1 MPKEKVKWG
10 DDLFT
15 KLIKDYENVIFK
27 ISEDREKAIRESLE
41 NCEEVKLFK
50 FEDTS
55 KKKVNSAEKV
65 LSSTFS
71 TMNTIVAKK
80 EISIQEQLKEA
91 GINLPDQLTE
101 ENLKSLFI
109 EPKTNQSKE
118 IGKSTKTKIAD
129 MIDSLKN
136 NKFFK
141 FLVDIVVVGFGRM
154 HFKDYIPNI
163 SQLLR
168 EKGSKVFDDKTIET
182 LKNNTNDPLLKLVT
196 SSISN
201 LEKRNS
207 SEPKKELLNLAE
219 KFIIEKSIEPKNYT
233 NDELIDGKSYL
244 IQSDGELSFNNN
256 DLINVKKDNIVSF
269 NNEEFNIVEIS
280 KEDIDLFN
288 TIFFIFNKLSTKN
301 GDNKI
306 YSLVN
311 QFEYTLQQLSL
322 NYNNFKPFIKQID
335 SVINDT
341 SVQNKMIKRS
351 NIAKIYKEQIEQGSE
366 DFVFGYLAF
375 IKTGLNL
382 EVSSTSKK
390 SIKNEETDISKDKKY
405 FDNFISKKVVNLPL
419 DMYSIA
425 NNNMIFITPNN
436 GKTSDKKAID
446 LLIKN
451 NIIQNGL
458 DPRGIKENKLDD
470 FIAKIKSFKNDIFT
484 NIEKNFYHFNIE
496 PRENYIYK
504 NIITTTLLKIKNIE
518 EFLTIDPK
526 ATSKNQKN
534 NTTN

>member
-1 MPKEKVKWG
+1 
-10 DDLFT
+10 
-15 KLIKDYENVIFK
+15 
-27 ISEDREKAIRESLE
+27 
-41 NCEEVKLFK
+41 
-50 FEDTS
+50 
-55 KKKVNSAEKV
+55 
-65 LSSTFS
+65 
-71 TMNTIVAKK
+71 MNTIIAKK
-80 EISIQEQLKEA
+80 ETNIQEQLKEA

-101 ENLKSLFI
+101 ENLKSLFVDS
-109 EPKTNQSKE
+109 KTNQSK
-118 IGKSTKTKIAD
+118 KLNVSTKEKIAD
-129 MIDSLKN
+129 MINSLKN

-154 HFKDYIPNI
+154 SFKDYIPNI

-233 NDELIDGKSYL
+233 NNELIDGKFYL

-341 SVQNKMIKRS
+341 SVQNKIIKRS

-366 DFVFGYLAF
+366 DFIFGYLAF
-375 IKTGLNL
+375 IKTGLDL
-382 EVSSTSKK
+382 EVSSTAKVP
-390 SIKNEETDISKDKKY
+390 IKNEEKDTSKDKKY
-405 FDNFISKKVVNLPL
+405 FNDFISKKVINIDLNL
-419 DMYSIA
+419 YSIA
-425 NNNMIFITPNN
+425 NNNMIFITPKNK
-436 GKTSDKKAID
+436 KTDDNKVIK
-446 LLIKN
+446 LLLEKNILQNTVDSRAIKN
-451 NIIQNGL
+451 NKI
-458 DPRGIKENKLDD
+458 DD
-470 FIAKIKSFKNDIFT
+470 FMSKAESFKNNIVK
-484 NIEKNFYHFNIE
+484 NIEKNIYGFSTE
-496 PRENYIYK
+496 SRENYVYK
-504 NIITTTLLKIKNIE
+504 NIITTTLLQIQNIE

>member
-1 MPKEKVKWG
+1 MPNEKVKWG

-15 KLIKDYENVIFK
+15 KLIKDYEDVIFK

-55 KKKVNSAEKV
+55 KKKVNSSEKV
-65 LSSTFS
+65 LLSTFS
-71 TMNTIVAKK
+71 TMNTIMAKK

-118 IGKSTKTKIAD
+118 IGKSTKMEIAD

-141 FLVDIVVVGFGRM
+141 FLVDTIVIGFGRM

-182 LKNNTNDPLLKLVT
+182 LKNNTNDPLLKLVV
-196 SSISN
+196 SSILN

-233 NDELIDGKSYL
+233 NDELIDGKFYL
-244 IQSDGELSFNNN
+244 IQSDGKLSFDNGESI
-256 DLINVKKDNIVSF
+256 DVKKDNIVSF
-269 NNEEFNIVEIS
+269 NNKKFSIIEIS
-280 KEDIDLFN
+280 DEDIELFN
-288 TIFFIFNKLSTKN
+288 TIFFVFNKLSTKN

-306 YSLVN
+306 YLLVE
-311 QFEYTLQQLSL
+311 QFRYTLEQLSL
-322 NYNNFKPFIKQID
+322 NHTKFISFIKQID
-335 SVINDT
+335 SIINDT
-341 SVQNKMIKRS
+341 NVQNKAIKRS
-351 NIAKIYKEQIEQGSE
+351 NVAKAYKEQIKQVGE

-375 IKTGLNL
+375 IKTGLDL

-390 SIKNEETDISKDKKY
+390 SIKNKETDISKDKKY

-419 DMYSIA
+419 DIYSIA

-436 GKTSDKKAID
+436 GKDSDKKAID

-458 DPRGIKENKLDD
+458 DSRGIKENKLDD

-518 EFLTIDPK
+518 EFLTVDPK

-534 NTTN
+534 DTIN

>member
-15 KLIKDYENVIFK
+15 KLIKDYEDVIFK
-27 ISEDREKAIRESLE
+27 ISEDREKSIRESLE

-50 FEDTS
+50 FEDEG
-55 KKKVNSAEKV
+55 KKKVNSSEKV

-182 LKNNTNDPLLKLVT
+182 LKNNTNNPLLKLVT

-233 NDELIDGKSYL
+233 NDELIDGKFYL
-244 IQSDGELSFNNN
+244 IQSNGKLSFDNGESI
-256 DLINVKKDNIVSF
+256 DVKKDNIVSF
-269 NNEEFNIVEIS
+269 NNEKFSIIEIS
-280 KEDIDLFN
+280 DEDIELFN
-288 TIFFIFNKLSTKN
+288 TIFFVFNKLSTKN

-306 YSLVN
+306 YLLVE
-311 QFEYTLQQLSL
+311 QFRYTLEQLSL
-322 NYNNFKPFIKQID
+322 NHTKFMSFIKQID
-335 SVINDT
+335 SIINDT
-341 SVQNKMIKRS
+341 NVQNKAIKRS
-351 NIAKIYKEQIEQGSE
+351 NVAKAYKEQIKQAGE

-375 IKTGLNL
+375 IKTGLDL

-405 FDNFISKKVVNLPL
+405 FDNFISKKVINIDLNL
-419 DMYSIA
+419 YSIA
-425 NNNMIFITPNN
+425 NNNMIFITPKNK
-436 GKTSDKKAID
+436 KTDDNKVIK
-446 LLIKN
+446 LLLEKNILQNTVDSRAIKN
-451 NIIQNGL
+451 NKI
-458 DPRGIKENKLDD
+458 DD
-470 FIAKIKSFKNDIFT
+470 FMSKAESFKNNIVK
-484 NIEKNFYHFNIE
+484 NIEKNIYGFSTE
-496 PRENYIYK
+496 SRENYVYK
-504 NIITTTLLKIKNIE
+504 NIITTTLLQIQNIE

-526 ATSKNQKN
+526 ATPKNQKN
-534 NTTN
+534 DITN